1 MLAGGN
7 FYFYSCK
14 SEDVWAALEKDREN
28 LFFID
33 VQARGTYSVYFV
45 RVFREKGVIINKV
58 SGDDEIL
65 KNIVDFVFF
74 SYYVS
79 RCVSAEMNVNN
90 SSAANVVKSLR
101 NSYLQVSDWG
111 WGIDLFGLRIIMNMM
126 YDRYQKSLF
135 LVENG
140 LGVKDEFVVNG
151 EINDDYRISYLR
163 EYIRVMGEAIVDGIS
178 LMGYI
183 IWGCIDLVFVFT
195 GEMSK
200 RYGFVFVDR
209 DDVGNGTLTRTR
221 KKLFW
226 WYKKVIVSNGED
238 LEQVIVSDAA

>member
-1 MLAGGN
+1 MLVGGN

-14 SEDVWAALEKDREN
+14 LEDVWVVLEKDWEN

-33 VQARGTYSVYFV
+33 VQVWGMYLVYFV
-45 RVFREKGVIINKV
+45 CVFCEKGVIINKV
-58 SGDDEIL
+58 LGDDEIL

-74 SYYVS
+74 SYYVLC
-79 RCVSAEMNVNN
+79 CVLVEMNVNN
-90 SSAANVVKSLR
+90 SSVVNVVKLLC
-101 NSYLQVSDWG
+101 NLYLQVSDWG
-111 WGIDLFGLRIIMNMM
+111 WGIDLFGLCIIMNMM
-126 YDRYQKSLF
+126 YDCYQKLLF

-151 EINDDYRISYLR
+151 EINDDYCISYLC
-163 EYIRVMGEAIVDGIS
+163 EYICVMGEVIVDGIL

-183 IWGCIDLVFVFT
+183 IWGCIDLVFVFM

-200 RYGFVFVDR
+200 CYGFVFVDC
-209 DDVGNGTLTRTR
+209 DDVGNGMLMCMC

-238 LEQVIVSDAA
+238 LEQVIVLDVV